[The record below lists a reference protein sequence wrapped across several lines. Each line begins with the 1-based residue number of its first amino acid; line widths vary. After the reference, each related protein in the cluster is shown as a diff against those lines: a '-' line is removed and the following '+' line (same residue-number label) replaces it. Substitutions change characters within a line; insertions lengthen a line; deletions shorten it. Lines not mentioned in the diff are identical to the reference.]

1 MKSDPKQIISKL
13 RNEKLK
19 KRINQQFGIEVWSEF
34 CEKNSEANRSQL
46 FSILRE
52 ILFSRSSYWNNNT
65 LAEALEVSPQ
75 RCSLYATG
83 SDRQASWWSIM
94 RLCQMTKKKIIL
106 SPSEIRIED
115 DS

>member
-1 MKSDPKQIISKL
+1 MKPNKNKILSRL
-13 RNEKLK
+13 RKDKLK
-19 KRINQQFGIEVWSEF
+19 LQIHKQFGIEVWGEF
-34 CEKNSEANRSQL
+34 CEKNAEVNRSQL

-52 ILFSRSSYWNNNT
+52 VIFSRSSYWNNNT

-94 RLCQMTKKKIIL
+94 RLCQLTNKKIIL
-106 SPSEIRIED
+106 SPTEIRIED
-115 DS
+115 DT

>member
-1 MKSDPKQIISKL
+1 MNKKKILDQL
-13 RNEKLK
+13 RKDKLK
-19 KRINQQFGIEVWSEF
+19 RNIKKQFAIESWEEF

-65 LAEALEVSPQ
+65 LAEALDVTPQ
-75 RCSLYATG
+75 RCSLYASG

-115 DS
+115 DT

>member
-1 MKSDPKQIISKL
+1 MKKDQKQIIAELRNSKL
-13 RNEKLK
+13 RKQ
-19 KRINQQFGIEVWSEF
+19 INKQFNIENWFEF

-46 FSILRE
+46 FAILRE

-65 LAEALEVSPQ
+65 LSAALDVSPQ

-94 RLCQMTKKKIIL
+94 RLCQMTGKKIVL
-106 SPSEIRIED
+106 SPTQVRIED
-115 DS
+115 DT